1 MEDMASVKRRPVT
14 DEEFHAAERRG
25 FEERW
30 LSATCVSYDSARAE
44 VVLELF
50 SGVTIA
56 IPRRFFPQVDHATA
70 SDLENVELS
79 PAGWLIVFPA
89 LDADYSVAG
98 LLREIFG
105 LTEQQRR
112 AGATKSAARAAAS
125 RTNGKKGGRPKKG
138 RSGASK

>member
-14 DEEFHAAERRG
+14 DEEFDAAARRG

-30 LSATCVSYDSARAE
+30 LSATRVSYDASRSE
-44 VVLELF
+44 VVVQLY
-50 SGVTIA
+50 SGVTVA
-56 IPRRFFPQVDHATA
+56 VPRRFFPHIQHATA
-70 SDLENVELS
+70 AELTNVELS

-112 AGATKSAARAAAS
+112 AGATKSLARAAAS
-125 RTNGKKGGRPKKG
+125 RENGKKGGRPKTP
-138 RSGASK
+138 R